1 MEPWA
6 DTFTGTSSAAT
17 AEPVPLHHHRSI
29 ARCTESFWE
38 ALSEVCSKE
47 TKREMRTIIRVER
60 ANCCVFNNSINR
72 EIASINGVYAVNVD
86 NYKNEVTIDHT
97 DEVNFPELFAKLRE
111 SGYNPLEEE
120 KYLKNNYNEREYDG
134 LFQE

>member
-1 MEPWA
+1 
-6 DTFTGTSSAAT
+6 
-17 AEPVPLHHHRSI
+17 
-29 ARCTESFWE
+29 
-38 ALSEVCSKE
+38 
-47 TKREMRTIIRVER
+47 MRTIIRVER

-86 NYKNEVTIDHT
+86 NYKNEVIIDHT

-120 KYLKNNYNEREYDG
+120 KYLKNNYNERDYDG